1 MWKQWNASRLDFGT
15 PSDIKPVLFVSL
27 FFFLSFSHCV
37 SVSVCDRV
45 CLRDCVKSHV
55 VYTYMERMPNTST
68 THKYQKVVMLI
79 SSNWIYIKM
88 FRWERERKEERA
100 IENQLACFATN
111 QGTQWEPGCALSAY
125 KAMPLK
131 PTKLIYYVL
140 ASVFKWFTQFHL
152 YNWLVCLKDFFILS
166 ISSI

>member
-79 SSNWIYIKM
+79 SSNWIYIKKCLD
-88 FRWERERKEERA
+88 EREREKGRESHR
-100 IENQLACFATN
+100 
-111 QGTQWEPGCALSAY
+111 
-125 KAMPLK
+125 K
-131 PTKLIYYVL
+131 PTCMLCHKPRN
-140 ASVFKWFTQFHL
+140 AMGTWMR
-152 YNWLVCLKDFFILS
+152 LVCL
-166 ISSI
+166 

>member
-1 MWKQWNASRLDFGT
+1 MECVTSRFWDPFGYKT
-15 PSDIKPVLFVSL
+15 CPLCLSL
-27 FFFLSFSHCV
+27 FFLSFSHCV

-79 SSNWIYIKM
+79 SSNWIYKKM

-166 ISSI
+166 ISCI